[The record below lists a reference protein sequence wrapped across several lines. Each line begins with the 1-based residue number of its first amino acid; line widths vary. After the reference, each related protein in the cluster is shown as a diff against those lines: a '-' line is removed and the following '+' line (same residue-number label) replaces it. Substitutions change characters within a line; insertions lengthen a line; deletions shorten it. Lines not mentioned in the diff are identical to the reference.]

1 MMEQRGAAL
10 ERKAREQLAAR
21 DYEGILDTMAA
32 MAEAR
37 IYSPEVF
44 YAGAYAYF
52 MQGDY
57 QRAATWVNNT
67 LTYAPGHVPARI
79 LLARLCI
86 LEDRTAEALS
96 VLDVLLEMGN
106 IEEKEM
112 AEIRE
117 IAGYYGRTRREM
129 VCRDYPHIA
138 AFLRLEKS
146 GTEGRGEPAGG
157 RILERKA
164 ELPSA
169 AVPGD
174 EAMEAARRKVEEVL
188 GMACSAKEKVQIL
201 CSFAGAWYFGGDF
214 GAAEMALKAAGR
226 IDSDAPEVFRGLALV
241 AVESGDLDKAVQYA
255 SHIRPTDFLLLRTI
269 REAKK

>member
-1 MMEQRGAAL
+1 MMEQRGIAL
-10 ERKAREQLAAR
+10 ERRAREQLAAR
-21 DYEGILDTMAA
+21 DYAGILDTLAA
-32 MAEAR
+32 MAEAK
-37 IYSPEVF
+37 IYSPEAF

-106 IEEKEM
+106 IEERER

-117 IAGYYGRTRREM
+117 IAGYYGRTKRDM

-138 AFLRLEKS
+138 AFLQLEKS
-146 GTEGRGEPAGG
+146 ATPGRNPVGG
-157 RILERKA
+157 RIPERMA
-164 ELPSA
+164 EAPSA
-169 AVPGD
+169 AIPGD
-174 EAMEAARRKVEEVL
+174 GAMEMARRKVEEVL
-188 GMACSAKEKVQIL
+188 GMVCSAKEKVQVL
-201 CSFAGAWYFGGDF
+201 CSFAGAWYFEGDF

-226 IDSDAPEVFRGLALV
+226 IDSDDSEVFRGLALV
-241 AVESGDLDKAVQYA
+241 AAESGDMDKAVQYA

-269 REAKK
+269 KEAKK